1 MRWLDKLGDFTFEV
15 IHLPGTENKA
25 ADALSRAHV
34 VSALEI
40 GEEARQ
46 NQLRGWGEIRTA
58 AEQDLEYQ
66 KEREEV
72 ERGCSIRGREVKQG
86 VIIDQVDRAIVPRD
100 LVHYERNWFWKR
112 MNRLFVGILMP
123 NVRWRSYHEIFG
135 GRRYVATSS
144 ESFVRAMYVRGRRPV
159 NGGTRPQSKSL

>member
-1 MRWLDKLGDFTFEV
+1 M

-46 NQLRGWGEIRTA
+46 HQLRGWGEIRTA

-72 ERGCSIRGREVKQG
+72 EKGCSIRGREVKQG

-100 LVHYERNWFWKR
+100 LVLRAKLVLEAHEPPFCGHFNAKRTLEIISRNFWWPEIRSNVERIVR
-112 MNRLFVGILMP
+112 MCDICQRV
-123 NVRWRSYHEIFG
+123 
-135 GRRYVATSS
+135 
-144 ESFVRAMYVRGRRPV
+144 
-159 NGGTRPQSKSL
+159 QSP